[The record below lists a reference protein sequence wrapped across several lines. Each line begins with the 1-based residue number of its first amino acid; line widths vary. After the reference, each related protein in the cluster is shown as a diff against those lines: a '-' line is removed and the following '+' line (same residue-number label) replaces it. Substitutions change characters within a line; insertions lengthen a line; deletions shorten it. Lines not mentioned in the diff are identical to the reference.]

1 MDKKD
6 ALAAFDALSQE
17 TRLDALRLLI
27 QAGPEGIAA
36 GDVSDRLGVK
46 QNTMSA
52 NLKIL
57 TQAGLID
64 SHRDGRTIRYVARFD
79 ALQNLILFLMDDC
92 CGGRPDLCQPVFDRL
107 NRACC

>member
-27 QAGPEGIAA
+27 QAGPDGVAA

-64 SHRDGRTIRYVARFD
+64 SRRDGRTIRYVARFD
-79 ALQNLILFLMDDC
+79 AIQAVILFLMDDC

>member
-6 ALAAFDALSQE
+6 ALSAFDALSQE

-64 SHRDGRTIRYVARFD
+64 SRRDGRTIRYVARFD

-107 NRACC
+107 NRTCC